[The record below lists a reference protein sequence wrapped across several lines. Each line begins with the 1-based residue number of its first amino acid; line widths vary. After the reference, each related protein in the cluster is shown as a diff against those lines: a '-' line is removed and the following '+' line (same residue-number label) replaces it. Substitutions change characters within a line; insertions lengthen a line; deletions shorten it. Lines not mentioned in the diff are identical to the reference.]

1 MQQKDALLFPVL
13 NYENNNVTSKS
24 NITIKQLIILCD
36 LIDKYYIY
44 LRRDSYYLFIYIH
57 VIIQIINK
65 FILSILYHLNHMIPA
80 ILKTPETFLKK
91 IILN

>member
-57 VIIQIINK
+57 VIIQIIIK

-80 ILKTPETFLKK
+80 ILKTPETFFKK
-91 IILN
+91 FIWN